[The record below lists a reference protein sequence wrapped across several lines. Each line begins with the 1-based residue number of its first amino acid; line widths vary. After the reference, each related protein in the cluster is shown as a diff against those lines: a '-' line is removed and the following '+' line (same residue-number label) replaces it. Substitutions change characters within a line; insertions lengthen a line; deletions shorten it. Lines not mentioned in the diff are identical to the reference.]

1 MDSCHF
7 LRPEWLWLILP
18 LALLLWLLD
27 RRRGRAGSW
36 QTVCDARLLPYI
48 LQGSEARPARWPLLV
63 MGLAGLLAILA
74 LAGPTCDKRE
84 QPVFRNPSA
93 LVIALDLSR
102 SMDATDVKPSR
113 LQRARLKLIDILKQ
127 RREGQTAL
135 IVYAADAYT
144 VSPLTDDANT
154 IINLV
159 NSLDTN
165 MMPVQGSRAATAVA
179 KAAQLLQ
186 QAGVPK
192 GDILLV
198 TDGIDKKDLN
208 ATLAELKQHQHRLSV
223 LAVGTPDGAP
233 IALRDGGFLK
243 NGRGDIVIPKLNP
256 QPLQQLARQGG
267 GRYHALTVD
276 DSDINTLLT
285 GVNRKHKSEQAVKGL
300 KSDQW
305 YEDGPWLL
313 LLLLPLAALAF
324 RRGALAV
331 VVLAAIIPL
340 PHDADAAGL
349 ADMWRNQ
356 DQQGLQQLRQ
366 GHAKQAARLFKDPQ
380 WQAAAHY
387 RAGEYKQAV
396 KALDGINS
404 ADALYN
410 KGNALARLGD
420 LQGAMKAYDQALKL
434 DPKQEDARYNRDL
447 VKKQLK
453 KQQSQQ
459 KQSQQKQ
466 GKGDKQQQHDAG
478 NKQQNKQGQKQDQQ
492 GKQQSGQ
499 QQQNRQGKQ
508 QSAQQNGKQQG
519 QKKEQQQQAAQQAQ
533 QNKKDQAESEQQ
545 QAARQQKKDD
555 AKPDGKQQAAV
566 PDRNHTKSSENDI
579 ATKQWLRRIPDDPGG
594 LLRRKFQY
602 QYQQQ
607 TDKRHNSVIKP
618 W

>member
-36 QTVCDARLLPYI
+36 QAVCDAQLLPYI
-48 LQGSEARPARWPLLV
+48 LQGSEVRPARWPLLV

-74 LAGPTCDKRE
+74 LAGPACNKRE

-102 SMDATDVKPSR
+102 SMDATDIKPSR

-159 NSLDTN
+159 NSLDSN
-165 MMPVQGSRAATAVA
+165 MMPVQGSHAATAVA

-198 TDGIDKKDLN
+198 TDGIDKKDME
-208 ATLAELKQHQHRLSV
+208 ATLSELNKHQHRLSV
-223 LAVGTPDGAP
+223 LAVGTQDGAP

-243 NGRGDIVIPKLNP
+243 NARGDIVIPKLKP
-256 QPLQQLARQGG
+256 QPLQQLAAQGG
-267 GRYHALTVD
+267 GRYHTLTVD
-276 DSDINTLLT
+276 DSDINALLT

-305 YEDGPWLL
+305 YENGPWLL

-331 VVLAAIIPL
+331 VVLAAIMPL

-349 ADMWRNQ
+349 SDLWRNQ
-356 DQQGLQQLRQ
+356 DQQGLQQLQQ
-366 GHAKQAARLFKDPQ
+366 GHAKQAAKIFKDPQ

-387 RAGEYKQAV
+387 RAGEYQQAV
-396 KALDGINS
+396 KALDGINT

-410 KGNALARLGD
+410 KGNALAKLGD
-420 LQGAMKAYDQALKL
+420 LQGAVKAYDQALKL

-453 KQQSQQ
+453 KQQSKQ

-466 GKGDKQQQHDAG
+466 DKGDKQQ
-478 NKQQNKQGQKQDQQ
+478 QQNKQGQKQDQQ

-499 QQQNRQGKQ
+499 QQQNKQGKQ
-508 QSAQQNGKQQG
+508 QSGQQNGQQQN
-519 QKKEQQQQAAQQAQ
+519 QKKDQQQQAAQQ
-533 QNKKDQAESEQQ
+533 
-545 QAARQQKKDD
+545 QKNDD
-555 AKPDGKQQAAV
+555 TKPDGKQQAPV
-566 PDRNHTKSSENDI
+566 PDRNYTKNSENDI
-579 ATKQWLRRIPDDPGG
+579 ATRQWLRRIPDDPGG

-607 TDKRHNSVIKP
+607 ADKRHNSEIKP